1 MKFEK
6 ELAVFASEAG
16 EKEEIL
22 SELGER
28 LIEKGW
34 VKEGFIQSIM
44 DREKSFPTGL
54 PTMPFG
60 VAIPH
65 TDGHM
70 VNHPGIAFASLKKPV
85 KFFAMGSDSVLVEV
99 RLVFMLALKSPE
111 DQLDMLQKLVA
122 LFQNPATVEKLAN
135 AKTLEELNRLVE
147 GKA

>member
-6 ELAVFASEAG
+6 ELAVFGSEADV
-16 EKEEIL
+16 KEEIL
-22 SELGER
+22 SELGKR

-34 VKEGFIQSIM
+34 VKEGFIQSIL
-44 DREKSFPTGL
+44 DREKAFPTGL
-54 PTMPFG
+54 PTAPFG

-85 KFFAMGSDSVLVEV
+85 KFLAMGSDSVLVEV
-99 RLVFMLALKSPE
+99 KLVFMLALKSPE

-122 LFQNPATVEKLAN
+122 LFQNPDTVEKLAKAN
-135 AKTLEELNRLVE
+135 TLEQLNGLVGDE
-147 GKA
+147 T